1 MSNADRYKELSDDD
15 DDENGQLSAADFQ
28 QLLSASTSV
37 GDHFTFAAE
46 RSWLKTD
53 DSTPSDEGS
62 MASDLFKL
70 NISNLKDGLGRVPF
84 YLRQGLPK
92 EMFIE
97 EEITDMNCRASFFE
111 GENERKPLAAN
122 QTNQNLL
129 EILMSK
135 TNEKVDSSPS
145 TAKTGADEVVPKK
158 VVEMSAADD
167 ELAGLLQ
174 MTEIHSPHASQ
185 KPTPTSTIRTSTKT
199 NETKPASSNP
209 TKAKANKTENIQD
222 WLDDI
227 LNEN

>member
-1 MSNADRYKELSDDD
+1 M
-15 DDENGQLSAADFQ
+15 SAADFQ

-70 NISNLKDGLGRVPF
+70 NITNLKDGLGRVPF

-92 EMFIE
+92 EMFTE
-97 EEITDMNCRASFFE
+97 GEITDMNSGASFYE
-111 GENERKPLAAN
+111 AENEQKPPTAN
-122 QTNQNLL
+122 QTNQN
-129 EILMSK
+129 LMSK
-135 TNEKVDSSPS
+135 TNEKVDSSQS
-145 TAKTGADEVVPKK
+145 ASITRADVLVPKQA
-158 VVEMSAADD
+158 VEMSAADD

-174 MTEIHSPHASQ
+174 MTEIHSPHASK
-185 KPTPTSTIRTSTKT
+185 KPTPTSSIQTSTKPT
-199 NETKPASSNP
+199 GTKPPSSNP
-209 TKAKANKTENIQD
+209 TKAKVNKTENIQD

-227 LNEN
+227 LNED